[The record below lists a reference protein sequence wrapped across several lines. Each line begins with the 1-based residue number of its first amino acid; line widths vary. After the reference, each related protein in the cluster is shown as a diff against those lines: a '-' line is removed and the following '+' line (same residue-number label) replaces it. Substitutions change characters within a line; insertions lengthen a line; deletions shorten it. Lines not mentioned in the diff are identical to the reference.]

1 MAASRTLMALAIVA
15 TLVVEL
21 AMAANYTVGDSDG
34 WEIGSDVQS
43 WAASKNFT
51 VGDVISFV
59 YSGNHDVAEVKEVDF
74 GSCSGSNPIE
84 KHTGGNTAI
93 TLSTAGKRFFICGVP
108 GHCTAGMKVQI
119 DTLAA
124 SSPPQVSPSSPPPA
138 SPPQVSPSSPPPA
151 SPPPSSTDAPP
162 IPPPPSSTDAPPI
175 PPPIVAP
182 SSPPPASPPKSATKP
197 PTKSPL
203 APSPGSNAS
212 PPAPP
217 FKPTPPSSAPTPEP
231 PIPPFPFDQPLIPS
245 AAPTTPPPPPSSAY
259 KCSLMVHFSVGLSFV
274 AIILLAL

>member
-1 MAASRTLMALAIVA
+1 MAASRTLMALAIAA

-34 WEIGSDVQS
+34 WEIGTDVQS

-59 YSGNHDVAEVKEVDF
+59 YSANHDVVEVKEVDF

-124 SSPPQVSPSSPPPA
+124 SSPPPSSTDAPPSPPPHA
-138 SPPQVSPSSPPPA
+138 TPSSPPPA
-151 SPPPSSTDAPP
+151 SPPPSSKDAPP
-162 IPPPPSSTDAPPI
+162 T

-259 KCSLMVHFSVGLSFV
+259 KCSFMVHFSVGFSFV

>member
-1 MAASRTLMALAIVA
+1 MAASRTLMALAIAA

-34 WEIGSDVQS
+34 WEIGTDVQS

-59 YSGNHDVAEVKEVDF
+59 YSANHDVVEVKEVDF

-124 SSPPQVSPSSPPPA
+124 SSPPHATPSSPPPA
-138 SPPQVSPSSPPPA
+138 SPPL
-151 SPPPSSTDAPP
+151 
-162 IPPPPSSTDAPPI
+162 
-175 PPPIVAP
+175 VAP

-259 KCSLMVHFSVGLSFV
+259 KCSFMVHFSVGFSFV

>member
-1 MAASRTLMALAIVA
+1 MAASRTLMALAIAA

-34 WEIGSDVQS
+34 WEIGTDVQS

-59 YSGNHDVAEVKEVDF
+59 YSANHDVVEVKEVDF

-124 SSPPQVSPSSPPPA
+124 SSPPPSSTDAPPSPPPHATPSSPPPA
-138 SPPQVSPSSPPPA
+138 SPPL
-151 SPPPSSTDAPP
+151 
-162 IPPPPSSTDAPPI
+162 
-175 PPPIVAP
+175 VAP

-259 KCSLMVHFSVGLSFV
+259 KCSFMVHFSVGFSFV